1 LQNRTALAA
10 KTAELSV
17 AEENLKLTK
26 DRLATKE
33 QEMTNMVESLK
44 VEIKELQDVGPL
56 KDAEMKILQVRY
68 KHHGGCRSS
77 SCCQL
82 AIVAWQLAASCWLCC
97 RYTTKI
103 A

>member
-1 LQNRTALAA
+1 LQDRTALAG
-10 KTAELSV
+10 KSAELSV

-33 QEMTNMVESLK
+33 QEMTKMVESLK

-56 KDAEMKILQVRY
+56 KDAEIKILQVRY
-68 KHHGGCRSS
+68 KHQGACRGS

-82 AIVAWQLAASCWLCC
+82 AIVAWQLAASCWLSC
-97 RYTTKI
+97 RYTTRM